1 MNKNDLILALTKV
14 LSTKKE
20 AKQAIE
26 KTFSTMAE
34 ALRAEEKVVI
44 SGFGS
49 FHPKLTKSKK
59 MINPKTK
66 KIMLIPPK
74 IKIKFK
80 PSKNLLKQ

>member
-1 MNKNDLILALTKV
+1 MNKNNLILALTKV

-20 AKQAIE
+20 ARQAVE
-26 KTFSTMAE
+26 KVFSSLAE
-34 ALRAEEKVVI
+34 ALRSGEKVVI

-49 FHPKLTKSKK
+49 FHPKLTKEKK

-66 KIMLIPPK
+66 KIMVISPR

-80 PSKNLLKQ
+80 PSKDLLKQ

>member
-1 MNKNDLILALTKV
+1 MNKNNLILALTKV

-20 AKQAIE
+20 ARQAVE
-26 KTFSTMAE
+26 KVFSSLAE
-34 ALRAEEKVVI
+34 ALRSGEKVVI

-49 FHPKLTKSKK
+49 FHPKLTKAKK

-66 KIMLIPPK
+66 KIMVISPR

-80 PSKNLLKQ
+80 PSKDLLKQ